1 MPGQFDSGDKQ
12 IEDLAFDLTLALY
25 GSRPYSTILRDL
37 YLYGLSGYRP
47 PAALYM
53 PSSGS

>member
-25 GSRPYSTILRDL
+25 GSRPYNTILRE
-37 YLYGLSGYRP
+37 LYGLSGYRP